1 MIQSLRSAT
10 IAWAGAGA
18 SAATLPMVD
27 GCRPVPGK
35 AWVGG
40 GKLVLSGAD
49 GACVAGAGA
58 LATSGS
64 VRRLAGAST
73 AARGRVGVSALGVR
87 REGTGVLGAVVGGSA
102 GRVVVPGKLK
112 FWSSRGPIVSVAG
125 VLVVAGWVV
134 SWASAEMGASIA
146 PIASN
151 IVPKRQPAFIYSRS
165 EFDSPLSVPRR
176 VPPMPASRYR
186 YKHRFDEPHR
196 TQGLTN

>member
-10 IAWAGAGA
+10 IGSAGAGA

-40 GKLVLSGAD
+40 GRLALSGPD

-58 LATSGS
+58 GS
-64 VRRLAGAST
+64 ARRLAGACR
-73 AARGRVGVSALGVR
+73 AARGAGVSALGVR
-87 REGTGVLGAVVGGSA
+87 REGTGALGAVVGGSA

-151 IVPKRQPAFIYSRS
+151 IVPKRQPAFI
-165 EFDSPLSVPRR
+165 
-176 VPPMPASRYR
+176 
-186 YKHRFDEPHR
+186 
-196 TQGLTN
+196 